1 MKRIIQIGFILLF
14 TFSLVKYNKSKEEA
28 KDTFQRNEGTVFGTI
43 YHIIYESEEDLH
55 INIKAELKKFDN
67 SLSMFNKQSI
77 LSRVNQNDSTVML
90 DEWTE
95 YVITKGIEISE
106 NTGGA
111 FDMTVAPLVNAWGFG
126 FKKSD
131 SVTPELIDSLRSFIG
146 YKNFTIEYHK
156 VNKADERTQL
166 DASAIAKGYA
176 CDIIAQFL
184 ASKGIENYM
193 VEIGGEV
200 TAKGKNTNDVCWRI
214 GINKP
219 IEDNSTNTGEIEE
232 VVQLCDAGMA
242 TSGNYRNFYYKDGKK
257 VAHTID
263 PRTGYPVEHS
273 LLSATVIASNCLEAD
288 AYATAFM
295 VLGLEESLKLAQA
308 NTNIAAFF
316 IYDSGDGK
324 TATATTDN
332 FESYLVKE

>member
-1 MKRIIQIGFILLF
+1 MKRIIQLGFILLF
-14 TFSLVKYNKSKEEA
+14 TFSLIKYNKSKETAKEA
-28 KDTFQRNEGTVFGTI
+28 YQSNEGTIFGTI
-43 YHIIYESEEDLH
+43 YHIIYESDKDLH
-55 INIKAELKKFDN
+55 LDIKDELKKFDH
-67 SLSMFNKQSI
+67 SLSMFNKEST
-77 LSRVNQNDSTVML
+77 LSKVNQNDSSVLL

-95 YVITKGIEISE
+95 YVLRKGIEVSE

-111 FDMTVAPLVNAWGFG
+111 FDLTVAPLVNAWGFG

-131 SVTPELIDSLRSFIG
+131 SMTPELVDSLMSFIG
-146 YKNFTIEYHK
+146 YTSIAIKDKK
-156 VNKADERTQL
+156 VVKSDERTML

-176 CDIIAQFL
+176 CDVIAELL
-184 ASKGIENYM
+184 ASKGVENYM

-200 TAKGKNTNDVCWRI
+200 TAKGKNNRDLCWRI

-232 VVQLCDAGMA
+232 IVQLCDGGMA

-263 PRTGYPVEHS
+263 PRNGYPVEHS
-273 LLSATVIASNCLEAD
+273 LLSATVIANNCMEAD

-295 VLGLEESLKLAQA
+295 VLGLEESLKLAEA
-308 NTNIAAFF
+308 NPNLAALF
-316 IYDSGDGK
+316 IHDSGDGK
-324 TATATTDN
+324 TAIATTDN

>member
-1 MKRIIQIGFILLF
+1 MKRLALLGITLIFIFALI
-14 TFSLVKYNKSKEEA
+14 KHNKDQEATKESYL
-28 KDTFQRNEGTVFGTI
+28 RNEGTVFGTI
-43 YHIIYESEEDLH
+43 YHIIYESEEDFHLD
-55 INIKAELKKFDN
+55 IKAELKKFDN
-67 SLSMFNKQSI
+67 SLSMFNKQST
-77 LSRVNQNDSTVML
+77 LSRVNQNDSTVLL

-95 YVITKGIEISE
+95 YVLTKGLDISK
-106 NTGGA
+106 NTDGA

-131 SVTPELIDSLRSFIG
+131 SVTPEIIDSLRSFIG
-146 YKNFTIEYHK
+146 YTTIAIESNK
-156 VNKADERTQL
+156 VRKADDRTML

-176 CDIIAQFL
+176 CDVIAEL
-184 ASKGIENYM
+184 LTSKGVENYM

-200 TAKGKNTNDVCWRI
+200 AAKGVNHKDLCWRI

-232 VVQLCDAGMA
+232 IVQLCDGGMA

-273 LLSATVIASNCLEAD
+273 LLSATVIADNCMEAD

-295 VLGLEESLKLAQA
+295 VLGLERSLKIAQNNPSLAA
-308 NTNIAAFF
+308 LF

-324 TATATTDN
+324 TAIATTDN
-332 FESYLVKE
+332 FSNYLIEE